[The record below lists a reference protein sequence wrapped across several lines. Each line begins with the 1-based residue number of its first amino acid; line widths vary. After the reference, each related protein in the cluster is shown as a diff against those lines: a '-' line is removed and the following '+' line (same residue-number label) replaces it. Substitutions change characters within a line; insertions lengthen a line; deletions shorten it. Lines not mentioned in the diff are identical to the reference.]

1 MKKGFKILCL
11 AVALIAVFLLGW
23 RVMPLAWP
31 SIKEAVVYPVMPRL
45 KPTPAPTM
53 ESYHPESS
61 AEFGDP
67 IAVSDS
73 LIYYFYKDYCSY
85 CRQLKPLMAGLPE
98 TVTLPDGTQSAVK
111 LVCLNKVEQPMLEV
125 ITAYYDQHDIP
136 QDRRYVPAVVI
147 GGRYLHLADEIVGQ
161 LMDALTNG
169 EGLTTPLLDGG
180 QRVE

>member
-11 AVALIAVFLLGW
+11 AVAVIAVFLLGW

-53 ESYHPESS
+53 EPYHPESS

-125 ITAYYDQHDIP
+125 ITAYYGQHDIP

>member
-53 ESYHPESS
+53 EPYHPESS

-125 ITAYYDQHDIP
+125 ITAYYGQHDIP